1 MYYNY
6 RTKDGKIIKCWF
18 NDIARN
24 EKENIFGTME
34 ISKSNNKDICID
46 FHQKDEIKYIIYDL
60 ENPYFIFNNE
70 KIFFK
75 DFICRNPKEFVSCIE
90 MIRDGK
96 EDNNISGDEL
106 CQILIK
112 YGMDSLK
119 ISMLQKEMDIIKT
132 PYFNIGFSSRS
143 NTDRPEDFKWIDYGF
158 ESDWLTDPRKAYK
171 LLLAPIDKEDRF
183 KYPKESFYVTDLI
196 SMLRNK
202 DNNYMILKV
211 NDKKEQK

>member
-6 RTKDGKIIKCWF
+6 KTKEGNIKAWL
-18 NDIARN
+18 NDFTRDD
-24 EKENIFGTME
+24 KKNIFGTME

-46 FHQKDEIKYIIYDL
+46 LHQKDEIKYIIYDL

-90 MIRDGK
+90 MIREGK

-143 NTDRPEDFKWIDYGF
+143 KNDIPEDFKWIDYGF

-183 KYPKESFYVTDLI
+183 KYPKESFYVLDIIRTLT
-196 SMLRNK
+196 NK
-202 DNNYMILKV
+202 RSNCILKI
-211 NDKKEQK
+211 NNKKEK